1 MGELYTSLAV
11 FLEHPCWNAKNEAD
25 APLKRVKKMDFW
37 VVRRPKD
44 IQSLTRQGVNGLFS

>member
-25 APLKRVKKMDFW
+25 APSEGLKRW
-37 VVRRPKD
+37 VF
-44 IQSLTRQGVNGLFS
+44 GLSAGQKIFKI